1 VEGRFKGFASDASAE
16 RAAVAGGWFIT
27 PILLMKGEW
36 VKQTYSNFPITDIR
50 HGAKFDGFMVEG
62 VVAF

>member
-1 VEGRFKGFASDASAE
+1 
-16 RAAVAGGWFIT
+16 
-27 PILLMKGEW
+27 MKGEW

-50 HGAKFDGFMVEG
+50 HGAKFDGFMLEG